1 MYFQI
6 GPEKIYLDFNNGITA
21 KVSGPDSLYYVEC
34 VEFKEIDHS
43 PVSIGGYTISHNGS
57 WPQNLYEIPIE
68 FFFDFEIKFYKF
80 SKEFGLQNFYS
91 HRYNDY
97 GQLVRFIL
105 EPESLEEGFMWIDKI
120 KKYVRKRGCQIQTLS
135 SYPEL
140 EFFSD
145 TRYQSRDLSPYKTF
159 KLGRYP
165 KISQDWKSIDPRK
178 EGLIWFGNW
187 KTFWS
192 YQHPRNWKDLS
203 SEEIVTDILG
213 L

>member
-6 GPEKIYLDFNNGITA
+6 GTEKIFLDFNNGITA
-21 KVSGPDSLYYVEC
+21 RVYGPDSLYYVEI
-34 VEFKEIDHS
+34 VEYRGNDHS
-43 PVSIGGYTISHNGS
+43 PVSIGGNIISHDGN
-57 WPQNLYEIPIE
+57 WVQYEFQIPIE
-68 FFFDFEIKFYKF
+68 FHFDFEVKFYKF
-80 SKEFGLQNFYS
+80 NPEFGIHNFYS
-91 HRYNDY
+91 HKFNDY
-97 GQLVRFIL
+97 GQVVRFII
-105 EPESLEEGFMWIDKI
+105 EPHSLEEGFMWLKEI
-120 KKYVRKRGCQIQTLS
+120 KKYSRKRGCIIQTVS
-135 SYPEL
+135 PYPEL

-145 TRYQSRDLSPYKTF
+145 TRYQTRDLTPYKTY

-165 KISQDWKSIDPRK
+165 KVSNDWKTIDPRK

-203 SEEIVTDILG
+203 SYEIAIDILG